1 MRQFHGGVN
10 REEPDNYRQA
20 VSTCASAAATRANL
34 SGWTSATECPVFAPS
49 PPLEFQP
56 PFEFQPNSRKST
68 NLECW
73 GMSNFRASLSLRR
86 AGDRPAMCTPGRNM
100 VFPYRREPLRDSRNF
115 ACRQR
120 VQSAGKSSVSKSSR
134 NTIQVPYPGWWRNS
148 SRNLT
153 RRKD

>member
-10 REEPDNYRQA
+10 REEPDYYGQA
-20 VSTCASAAATRANL
+20 VSTCASAAAAGANL
-34 SGWTSATECPVFAPS
+34 SGWTSATECSAFAASPVRIPAKFKEINKFGTLGQSAIFELPYPCGELVTGPPCAAGKKYGFPLQTGAP
-49 PPLEFQP
+49 
-56 PFEFQPNSRKST
+56 
-68 NLECW
+68 
-73 GMSNFRASLSLRR
+73 
-86 AGDRPAMCTPGRNM
+86 
-100 VFPYRREPLRDSRNF
+100 RDSRNF